1 MPVMRQHGPPAPTA
15 QPRTAA
21 GAHRRPAGRRRA
33 PRPRAARSR
42 RARGRMPPARTRRRG
57 RGRLRARRPRQQRPW
72 VWAQRGRARRGRAR
86 RRRRRRAGARPWPSH
101 RRSRSPAGRAPRARR
116 PGQTRARCGLRRA
129 GAGPAPAVC
138 LWHVTN
144 RSWLTAP
151 ARLRERQA
159 GEASACGGDLSGW
172 ARTVCRVAGPAAQR
186 CRRTPRAC
194 GGLGDAEAAQG
205 GVAIR
210 CCAVTQVLVPGATFP
225 CAVQRGASMLW
236 HRGAGR
242 RRVRPSVWVSIRV
255 AWRAP
260 GGQVRAQH
268 CSKRVAAVH
277 DVADAVRAAELRACG
292 TRVSCWSSSG
302 RWCSV
307 IRLERSPLRVCRAMT
322 RMSSVSACALAT
334 NCMLAPRP

>member
-1 MPVMRQHGPPAPTA
+1 
-15 QPRTAA
+15 
-21 GAHRRPAGRRRA
+21 
-33 PRPRAARSR
+33 
-42 RARGRMPPARTRRRG
+42 MPPARTRRRG
-57 RGRLRARRPRQQRPW
+57 RGRPRQQRPW

-277 DVADAVRAAELRACG
+277 DVADAVGAAELRACG